1 VLNTNCL
8 IGNLL
13 TRGLSTLNP
22 DNISKKEIKQIKQ
35 DKEDIDSKDI
45 VNLDTKEIITIN
57 DYKDN
62 IVLSNFL
69 VELNK
74 TIVSIQTVIK
84 SSFGLFLALIKKH
97 PFESRKDARVIIES
111 IFQVIFAST
120 NLNDIK
126 LNQNMKE
133 ESNIGK
139 IILYNEFNIM

>member
-1 VLNTNCL
+1 
-8 IGNLL
+8 
-13 TRGLSTLNP
+13 
-22 DNISKKEIKQIKQ
+22 
-35 DKEDIDSKDI
+35 
-45 VNLDTKEIITIN
+45 
-57 DYKDN
+57 
-62 IVLSNFL
+62 
-69 VELNK
+69 
-74 TIVSIQTVIK
+74 
-84 SSFGLFLALIKKH
+84 LIKKH